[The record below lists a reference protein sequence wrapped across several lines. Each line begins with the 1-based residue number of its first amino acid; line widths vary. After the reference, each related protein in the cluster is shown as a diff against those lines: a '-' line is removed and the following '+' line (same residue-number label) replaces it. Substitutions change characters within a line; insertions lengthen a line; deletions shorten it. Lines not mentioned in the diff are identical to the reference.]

1 MFLQVRDN
9 EHHVT
14 EVSLIRFKL
23 ILILHA
29 ESSVNL
35 ESDILL
41 RQFKNSDPS
50 NWVKHETIK

>member
-1 MFLQVRDN
+1 MIIM
-9 EHHVT
+9 
-14 EVSLIRFKL
+14 SLKSESDSDQFKL